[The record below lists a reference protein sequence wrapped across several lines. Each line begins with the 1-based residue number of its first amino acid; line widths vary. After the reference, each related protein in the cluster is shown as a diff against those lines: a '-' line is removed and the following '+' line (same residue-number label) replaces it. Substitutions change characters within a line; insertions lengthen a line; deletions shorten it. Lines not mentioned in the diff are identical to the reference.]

1 MEKRATIT
9 RQPQTEI
16 HAIRITTEDI
26 ARVKEQNILQ
36 NLLYTTDQVGKIL
49 GVSTQ
54 TVYTLIK
61 DGHLIAAD
69 RSGKASAGT
78 RVTAE
83 SLTGYRKSIIIP
95 KEKWKE

>member
-69 RSGKASAGT
+69 RSGKASSGT